1 MTADGGDYVL
11 VSERPAEYVQ
21 RLPHL
26 ARISGGLLPS
36 DQQTTLC
43 FYSRLSVKWLLS
55 DV

>member
-36 DQQTTLC
+36 D
-43 FYSRLSVKWLLS
+43 SRQLSVFIP
-55 DV
+55 DYP